1 MNTTVAVCMRGSL
14 PGNSQGVA
22 RMLFCLRTH
31 TWMRLHKMVA
41 TGGLV
46 APRAAW
52 RAEIGLTSRGLE
64 DVGAIWEYVRLAETG
79 TAVRA
84 GAPLLKLDWDGHRI
98 SDGDELYHTTWSSIE
113 GSTTLVA
120 PVEGTLL
127 SLHDVPCGGTA
138 PSLEHGAVLAE
149 ICVDKPTLNAA
160 VGLVNEEAYLRA
172 VAAEGPGMF
181 GSAQGDDKDRL
192 GYTSY
197 G

>member
-1 MNTTVAVCMRGSL
+1 
-14 PGNSQGVA
+14 
-22 RMLFCLRTH
+22 MLFCLRTH

-52 RAEIGLTSRGLE
+52 RAEIGLTTRGIE
-64 DVGAIWEYVRLAETG
+64 DVGAIFEWERLAEAG

-84 GAPLLKLDWDGHRI
+84 GAPLLKLEWDGHRI

-127 SLHDVPCGGTA
+127 SLHEALRGATA
-138 PSLEHGAVLAE
+138 PSLEAGTVLAE
-149 ICVDKPTLNAA
+149 ICVDKPSLNAA
-160 VGLVNEEAYLRA
+160 VGLVNEETYKRE
-172 VAAEGPGMF
+172 VAALGPGMF
-181 GSAQGDDKDRL
+181 GSEQGDEKDRL